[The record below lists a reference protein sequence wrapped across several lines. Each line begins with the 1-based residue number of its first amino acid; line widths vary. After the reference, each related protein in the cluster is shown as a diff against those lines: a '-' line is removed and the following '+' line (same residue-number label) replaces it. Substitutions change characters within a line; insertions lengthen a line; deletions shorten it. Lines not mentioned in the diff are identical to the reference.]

1 MWLLSCGFS
10 AKADVVKKNK
20 KKNTMLNST
29 VGLQQPPTEE
39 DRVRRHLREIHNV
52 VVEAAICA
60 KPVDHFHY

>member
-10 AKADVVKKNK
+10 AKADVVK

-39 DRVRRHLREIHNV
+39 DRVRRHLREILNV

>member
-1 MWLLSCGFS
+1 
-10 AKADVVKKNK
+10 
-20 KKNTMLNST
+20 MLNST

-60 KPVDHFHY
+60 KAVDHFHY